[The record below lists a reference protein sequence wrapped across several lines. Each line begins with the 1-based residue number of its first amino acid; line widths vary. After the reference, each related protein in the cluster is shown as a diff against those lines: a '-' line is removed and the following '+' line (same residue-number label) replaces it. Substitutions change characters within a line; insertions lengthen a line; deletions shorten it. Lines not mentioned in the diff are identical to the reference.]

1 MSNFEVRSPLSKQIT
16 NRNFLLATGFKFS
29 LGKYPKID
37 FFSNTASIPSV
48 NLGVAI
54 QPTYLK
60 DIPIPGDKL
69 TYDDFSLEFL
79 VDEQLE
85 NYISIH
91 QWLTG
96 YGYPDSVRQY
106 QNLLDDD
113 ELSPGKQY
121 SESGQSDGTLL
132 VYNSNFNP
140 VIKVK
145 FTGLFPVS
153 LSTISFDSK
162 DQNSTYVTASVTFKY
177 TNYII
182 EKVEA

>member
-16 NRNFLLATGFKFS
+16 NRNFLLPTGFKFS
-29 LGKYPKID
+29 LGKYPKVD
-37 FFSNTASIPSV
+37 FFSNTASIPSI

-69 TYDDFSLEFL
+69 TYDDLTLEFL
-79 VDEQLE
+79 VDEELE
-85 NYISIH
+85 NYITIH

-96 YGYPDSVRQY
+96 YGYPETVEQY
-106 QNLLDDD
+106 KELLDQD
-113 ELSPGKQY
+113 ELSPGRQY
-121 SESGQSDGTLL
+121 SESGQSDGSLL

-140 VIKVK
+140 VLNVK

-153 LSTISFDSK
+153 LSTIPFDSK
-162 DQNSTYVTASVTFKY
+162 EQTSTYVTANVTFKY
-177 TNYII
+177 TYYII
-182 EKVEA
+182 QKIEV